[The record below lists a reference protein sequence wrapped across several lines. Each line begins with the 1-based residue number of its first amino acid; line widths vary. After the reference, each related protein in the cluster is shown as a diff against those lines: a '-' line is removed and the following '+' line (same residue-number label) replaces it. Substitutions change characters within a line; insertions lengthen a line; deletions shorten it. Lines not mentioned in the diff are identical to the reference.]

1 MAYRVLIV
9 DDQKMQR
16 KALEAF
22 LKESE
27 LFEVVETLG
36 SAELAVTFC
45 QNTKIDLILMD
56 VVMVNGMG
64 GIEAAARI
72 KKQNSKVKVILV
84 TSMPEVSYLKRAKDA
99 GVDSLWY
106 KEYEEQPILEVMR
119 RTMEGES
126 IYPNTTPEI
135 LLGNA
140 SSVELTEREIDVL
153 RKVIT
158 GATDQEIAEA
168 LHISMWTARSHL
180 QHILQKTGY
189 KNRVELAVKARIAG
203 VVIDE

>member
-1 MAYRVLIV
+1 M
-9 DDQKMQR
+9 
-16 KALEAF
+16 
-22 LKESE
+22 
-27 LFEVVETLG
+27 
-36 SAELAVTFC
+36 
-45 QNTKIDLILMD
+45 
-56 VVMVNGMG
+56 
-64 GIEAAARI
+64 
-72 KKQNSKVKVILV
+72 
-84 TSMPEVSYLKRAKDA
+84 
-99 GVDSLWY
+99 WY

>member
-72 KKQNSKVKVILV
+72 KKQNPKVKVILV
-84 TSMPEVSYLKRAKDA
+84 TSMPEVSYLK
-99 GVDSLWY
+99 
-106 KEYEEQPILEVMR
+106 
-119 RTMEGES
+119 
-126 IYPNTTPEI
+126 
-135 LLGNA
+135 
-140 SSVELTEREIDVL
+140 
-153 RKVIT
+153 T
-158 GATDQEIAEA
+158 G
-168 LHISMWTARSHL
+168 
-180 QHILQKTGY
+180 
-189 KNRVELAVKARIAG
+189 
-203 VVIDE
+203 

>member
-72 KKQNSKVKVILV
+72 KKQNPKVKVILV